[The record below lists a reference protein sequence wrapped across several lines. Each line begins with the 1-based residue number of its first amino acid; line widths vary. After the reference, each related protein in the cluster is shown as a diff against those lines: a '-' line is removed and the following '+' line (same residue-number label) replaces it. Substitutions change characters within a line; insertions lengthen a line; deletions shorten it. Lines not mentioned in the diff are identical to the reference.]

1 MNRDRILNGLY
12 CASSSG
18 KRGWTTE
25 AEALKCLGFAQ
36 GYRREDP
43 NRGRVRGAMEEDVYE
58 CKAAGCNLYH
68 LRSSA
73 NSTRRGE
80 QSDKRRRNR
89 I

>member
-1 MNRDRILNGLY
+1 MNRNRILNGLY

-25 AEALKCLGFAQ
+25 SEALKCLGEAK

-43 NRGRVRGAMEEDVYE
+43 DHGRVRGTAEESVYE

-73 NSTRRGE
+73 NSTRRGDY
-80 QSDKRRRNR
+80 SDKRRRNR